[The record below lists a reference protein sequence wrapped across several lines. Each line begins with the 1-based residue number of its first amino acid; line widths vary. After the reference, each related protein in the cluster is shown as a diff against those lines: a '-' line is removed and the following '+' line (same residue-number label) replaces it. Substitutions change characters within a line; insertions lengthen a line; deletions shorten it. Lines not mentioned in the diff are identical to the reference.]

1 MLQFLRKMLGQC
13 GPSAPPVAAAP
24 SPKQPAGPASAVP
37 ATGAAPTGATP
48 SAATNTLAPA
58 VPASTAPLF
67 NGQPIPTYP
76 DVGLAVPS
84 APPEVLVASQQGL
97 VDDLHRTS
105 GLSHEEFKRIFLP
118 AVYEYA
124 RYVHL
129 LPASE
134 THHHYGQGGLFRHGL
149 ECAFYAALKCESA
162 VFALDHPP
170 VVRKQLEPRWRI
182 AAMLGAM
189 IHDMGK
195 PIVDV
200 GALDA
205 SGNLSWNPHTSS
217 LYDWLQAHNLPY
229 YNIHWR
235 PGARHKRHEAFTG
248 ALVYRIFP
256 QVTLDWLGA
265 HHGQEAID
273 AMLMALNGGVDPRNP
288 LCAIIKAA
296 DSASVERDIKESRKR
311 QASAGMGGSRG
322 LAARVVRT
330 IHDQIESGDWVINDI
345 DSGIYMTTEGVVAV
359 YPGVLANVIG
369 LLKDAG
375 ETSLPTDVQKIVTV
389 LLDHGMVRPN
399 IMPDGRQYQNWNLG
413 VQIEDRGKTSIAPVL
428 GVVFARDEVIPS
440 SIVQPKA
447 LLVDVLDPQG
457 KVISNGGV
465 SVGAAKAPPAA
476 PAPASAVQPAP
487 DAVAAGTDPATAEPN
502 QTQAAATTQ
511 FSADMAVAPEP
522 STKAQAADAVPGDP
536 PRDRWGSII
545 AGGAPIPGA
554 AGTPL
559 PDVATASASS
569 PSPGEMARDA
579 PARESK
585 RSNAATPKVAQGA
598 SAAAPDDDGIPGER
612 ALPPQLSFDSEPEDS
627 DDDLPQQGSAGT
639 TEVGD
644 QGELRDRRMER
655 DLRDEEVRQAQARAA
670 RTDWPPATPEL
681 ARAWFEKSD
690 NLAAGIYIL
699 ALADRIRDGSLKE
712 GTHVF
717 EEGGHL
723 HIAYPAA
730 INNLGIPPGDLTK
743 LLEKKGW
750 MVRDAKFA
758 TRSTV
763 PLQVG
768 NQTVNVIRLSEEVT
782 EAMRLLLPIAVQ
794 TSKGLQAGVL
804 PLGPYIP
811 ATVAALIKNPRAME
825 PSDGPHLRL
834 AFDDFM
840 GEHLERNQV
849 LVDDITPKEWRALL
863 KQFSKQHDFVGTIFQ
878 LHMQA
883 TADENAYLIDSRGGN
898 AMTSPS
904 SVPLT
909 KNPSWD
915 RELDMRAAAAN
926 VAVKELNA

>member
-1 MLQFLRKMLGQC
+1 MLQFLRKILG
-13 GPSAPPVAAAP
+13 GGNLAAPPPAAVAAP
-24 SPKQPAGPASAVP
+24 SGPAP
-37 ATGAAPTGATP
+37 GAAPASGQSAAGGTP
-48 SAATNTLAPA
+48 SPATNTLAPA
-58 VPASTAPLF
+58 VPTSTAPLF

-84 APPEVLVASQQGL
+84 APPEVLVESQQSL

-149 ECAFYAALKCESA
+149 ECAFFAALKCESA

-217 LYDWLQAHNLPY
+217 LYDWLQTHNLPY

-256 QVTLDWLGA
+256 QTTLDWLGA
-265 HHGQEAID
+265 HYGQEAID
-273 AMLMALNGGVDPRNP
+273 AMLMALSGGVDPRNP

-330 IHDQIESGDWVINDI
+330 IHDQIESGEWVINNV

-359 YPGVLANVIG
+359 YPSVLANVIG

-399 IMPDGRQYQNWNLG
+399 VMPDGRQYQNWNLG
-413 VQIEDRGKTSIAPVL
+413 IHIEDRGKTTIAPVL
-428 GVVFARDEVIPS
+428 GVVFTRDEVIPS
-440 SIVQPKA
+440 SIVPPKA
-447 LLVDVLDPQG
+447 LLVDVFDPQG

-465 SVGAAKAPPAA
+465 SVGADNASAPVTPSAPAA
-476 PAPASAVQPAP
+476 RATPGEAAPGSGDVPSAVASTQTPADGP
-487 DAVAAGTDPATAEPN
+487 HATVAGGEASVATAPMGGTDS
-502 QTQAAATTQ
+502 AA
-511 FSADMAVAPEP
+511 
-522 STKAQAADAVPGDP
+522 GDP

-545 AGGAPIPGA
+545 AGGAPVPGA

-559 PDVATASASS
+559 PELSTANVPAPEATATAVAANA
-569 PSPGEMARDA
+569 PSRNRAKQSEPK
-579 PARESK
+579 PAI
-585 RSNAATPKVAQGA
+585 A
-598 SAAAPDDDGIPGER
+598 AAAPSTDDGDDVPGDHGLPA
-612 ALPPQLSFDSEPEDS
+612 ALAFDSEPEDS
-627 DDDLPQQGSAGT
+627 DEDVAEPASAQTEEAGQGI
-639 TEVGD
+639 EV
-644 QGELRDRRMER
+644 RDRRVDR

-670 RTDWPPATPEL
+670 RTDWPPASPEL
-681 ARAWFEKSD
+681 ARAWFERTE
-690 NLAAGIYIL
+690 NMGAGIYVL
-699 ALADRIRDGSLKE
+699 ALADRIRDGTLKE

-717 EEGGHL
+717 EEGAHL
-723 HIAYPAA
+723 HIAYPVAV
-730 INNLGIPPGDLTK
+730 NNLGIPPGDLMK

-750 MVRDAKFA
+750 MVRDPKFA
-758 TRSTV
+758 NRSTV

-768 NQTVNVIRLSEEVT
+768 GQTINAIRLSEEVT

-804 PLGPYIP
+804 PMGPYIP

-840 GEHLERNQV
+840 GEHLEQNQI
-849 LVDDITPKEWRALL
+849 LADDIAPKEWRALL
-863 KQFSKQHDFVGTIFQ
+863 KQFAKQHDLVGSIFQ

-883 TADENAYLIDSRGGN
+883 TADENAYLIDSRGTN
-898 AMTSPS
+898 ALSSQS
-904 SVPLT
+904 SVPLV
-909 KNPSWD
+909 KNASWD
-915 RELDMRAAAAN
+915 RDLDMRAAAAN
-926 VAVKELNA
+926 VAVKELSA